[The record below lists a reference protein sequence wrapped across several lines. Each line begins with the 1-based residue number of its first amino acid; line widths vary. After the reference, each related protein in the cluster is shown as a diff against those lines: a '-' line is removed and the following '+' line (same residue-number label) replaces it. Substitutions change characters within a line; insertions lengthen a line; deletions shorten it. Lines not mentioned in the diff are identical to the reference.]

1 MAIQYEF
8 DFTFPP
14 RRLPAGCL
22 HVSEN
27 GTDGYVVDERV
38 RVCGHECG
46 IAWAKQFQ
54 GRWLTGEYTRY
65 SEEGHIRERHFETKR
80 PEDVVRASL
89 AHLFN
94 LIRRTRT

>member
-8 DFTFPP
+8 YFTFPP
-14 RRLPAGCL
+14 RFPAGCM
-22 HVSEN
+22 HVSPS
-27 GTDGYVVDERV
+27 GADGYVVDERV

-46 IAWAKQFQ
+46 VKWAKQY
-54 GRWLTGEYTRY
+54 GGKWLTGEYTRY
-65 SEEGHIRERHFETKR
+65 SPDGHILERHFETRR

-94 LIRRTRT
+94 IIRRSRE